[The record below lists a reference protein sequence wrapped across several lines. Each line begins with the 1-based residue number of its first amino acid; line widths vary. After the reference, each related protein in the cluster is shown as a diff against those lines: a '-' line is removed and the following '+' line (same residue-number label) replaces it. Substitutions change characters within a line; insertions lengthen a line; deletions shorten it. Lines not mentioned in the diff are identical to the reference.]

1 MTTEREI
8 AARIIQLDA
17 DLDQVIQFRGE
28 RLAEEMEEFGI
39 RDHAIRHARHGAK
52 RGKKKVRGSGSGVN
66 TYERT
71 LAHNRLRMKKLMQD
85 QNYRLKDTHHADLP
99 SSKSLPSDKGGGKYS
114 RMSAR
119 TRELIEF
126 YAPQQQDGVL
136 KKGAKLGA
144 GVATVG
150 TGALVAKSAYDSRA
164 GRFDKA
170 AEGFKGSADQ
180 KAGMAKRVKGWKGQ
194 SSAGRFGSAVQSN
207 LRKVDKVPGLGKAG
221 LGHKASSL
229 VGSGIKRIFGR

>member
-28 RLAEEMEEFGI
+28 RLAEEMEFGI
-39 RDHAIRHARHGAK
+39 ADHAIRHTVHGAK

-71 LAHNRLRMKKLMQD
+71 EAHHRLRMKKLMQD
-85 QNYRLKDTHHADLP
+85 RNYKLKSEPHADLP
-99 SSKSLPSDKGGGKYS
+99 SSKSLPNAKPGGKYE

-119 TRELIEF
+119 TRALIEF
-126 YAPQQQDGVL
+126 YAPPQEDGIL

-144 GVATVG
+144 GAATLG

-180 KAGMAKRVKGWKGQ
+180 KAGMANRVKGWKGK

-207 LRKVDKVPGLGKAG
+207 LRKADKVPGLGKAG
-221 LGHKASSL
+221 LGHKAAGL
-229 VGSGIKRIFGR
+229 VGSGIKRVFGR